1 MKIAIVGAGL
11 MGQTVAE
18 HLQVHPDAAAHTVVA
33 VDTSREALDALRQKH
48 DIETTTDLDAVLRDP
63 QVNLV
68 MITATNDAH
77 RMLAEK
83 AILAGKAVMCEKPI
97 ATTLEDAHAIVEL
110 AEQRGA
116 FLQIGFELRYSK
128 LFTCV
133 KDWIDAGLLG
143 TVVNSH
149 CFYTITEYW
158 GKKSWRAINGPSGG
172 MFAEKLSH
180 YVDLPRW
187 WTGSQVTEVHSA
199 CSPNIVPY
207 FEIHDNYHTT
217 FRFENGAVGHLTFM
231 MGPPETFVGNP
242 LIDALDKQKDD
253 GHNLRYLV
261 VGTHGAAATSV
272 FDRSIKR
279 WQFTPGEDQFTSKLV
294 ENVTWPKEEDHFYF
308 HNTTD
313 QTYDVIRRVEQNLPP
328 ATPARDAYETM
339 KLVFAAEQSA
349 NTQQTVRIADVEA
362 VAQV

>member
-1 MKIAIVGAGL
+1 MKIAILGAGR
-11 MGQTVAE
+11 MGHVVAE
-18 HLQVHPDAAAHTVVA
+18 HLRDDDRVTAIVA
-33 VDTSREALDALRQKH
+33 YDVKAEPLDALREKVEI
-48 DIETTTDLDAVLRDP
+48 DTTTDLNTILRDP
-63 QVNLV
+63 DIPLV

-77 RMLAEK
+77 KDLAIA
-83 AILAGKAVMCEKPI
+83 AIDAGKAVMCEKPI
-97 ATTLEDAHAIVEL
+97 ATTLDDARRIIEH

-128 LFTCV
+128 LYTRV
-133 KDWIDAGLLG
+133 RQWINEGLLG
-143 TVVNSH
+143 RIVNCH
-149 CFYTITEYW
+149 CLYTIAEYW
-158 GKKSWRAINGPSGG
+158 GKQSWRAINGPSGG

-187 WTGSQVTEVHSA
+187 WIDSPVQDVHSYCA
-199 CSPNIVPY
+199 PNIVPY
-207 FEIHDNYHTT
+207 FEIRDNYHTT
-217 FRFENGAVGHLTFM
+217 CRYANGAASHLTFM
-231 MGPPETFVGNP
+231 MGPPATFDGNP
-242 LIDALDKQKDD
+242 LLDTVDQQKDD

-279 WQFTPGEDQFTSKLV
+279 WRFDVDDDRFVSKLV
-294 ENVTWPKEEDHFYF
+294 EQVTWDKAEDHFYF

-313 QTYDVIRRVEQNLPP
+313 QTRDIITRVIEGRPP

-349 NTQQTVRIADVEA
+349 NEQRVVHLAAYDEPATRN
-362 VAQV
+362 